1 MAEELEE
8 RAPRAWR
15 VRVVVWAAGWPPLLC
30 YDISPVERA
39 HLAPIPRRHRAR
51 ARAQNQPRRPSQG
64 RTTGTPSEGVG
75 GDIWHFSARETSP
88 RTSLHARHFFEIC
101 QLGRATYNL

>member
-1 MAEELEE
+1 MAPSVEAWPSGCAFVVGAGGLMAEELEE

-15 VRVVVWAAGWPPLLC
+15 VARSRCCLGGWVAAPLLC

-51 ARAQNQPRRPSQG
+51 ARA
-64 RTTGTPSEGVG
+64 
-75 GDIWHFSARETSP
+75 
-88 RTSLHARHFFEIC
+88 
-101 QLGRATYNL
+101 